1 MLSEINRVNLLR
13 RNAPLALGA
22 AEEPL
27 KFPPLGLGACD
38 QRVGNDLSYTSDEEG
53 YFLSTMKQ
61 NIPLVIKKTKK
72 SMKGLNVLAA
82 FLGGAVVGAA
92 CGLLF
97 APQSGTDTRAKIAEA
112 LRKKGIR
119 LSRKELDSL
128 VDDIADDVKQ
138 D

>member
-1 MLSEINRVNLLR
+1 
-13 RNAPLALGA
+13 
-22 AEEPL
+22 
-27 KFPPLGLGACD
+27 
-38 QRVGNDLSYTSDEEG
+38 
-53 YFLSTMKQ
+53 
-61 NIPLVIKKTKK
+61 
-72 SMKGLNVLAA
+72 MKGLNVLAA